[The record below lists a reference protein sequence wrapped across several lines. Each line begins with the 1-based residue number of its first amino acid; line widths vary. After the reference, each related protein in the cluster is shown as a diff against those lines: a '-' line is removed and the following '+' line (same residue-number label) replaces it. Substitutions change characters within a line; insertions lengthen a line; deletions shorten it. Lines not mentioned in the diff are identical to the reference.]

1 MTKRSRLCI
10 YLRLEEKEKTKK
22 LMIFGTTTE
31 WRIVI
36 ATGMAILASS
46 INLGEA
52 KAQSIPNPQTVLL
65 AQTFGGIERDIT
77 LEDVPLPVMAAV
89 RTVTGAEPTRAN
101 IEMKP
106 DGSILYELRGQNQ
119 QGFEFVVDSTPNGQ
133 IIEVDEEIERSAV
146 PEDVIKA
153 LKRWE
158 PNASIVSTWRSTRL
172 GEFVY
177 EIVLDNDF
185 WFEIPAD
192 TQQITIHQL
201 QRS

>member
-1 MTKRSRLCI
+1 MAFS
-10 YLRLEEKEKTKK
+10 
-22 LMIFGTTTE
+22 TTTK

-36 ATGMAILASS
+36 ATGMAILTSS

-65 AQTFGGIERDIT
+65 AQTFGGIERQIA
-77 LEDVPLPVMAAV
+77 LEDVPLPVMAAA
-89 RTVTGAEPTRAN
+89 RTVTGGEPTAAN

-106 DGSILYELRGQNQ
+106 DGSIVYELRGQNQ
-119 QGFEFVVDSTPNGQ
+119 QGFEFVADVTPNGQ

-172 GEFVY
+172 GQFVY

-192 TQQITIHQL
+192 TQQITIHRV